1 MLRLIP
7 NGRKGRLLLAVH
19 RMSERLTFETVWKAI
34 ERRRKRG
41 FGRHTEAKTAKEE
54 LTGSCKGYTEGG
66 FQAFRTVSEGE
77 FSEVPLGD
85 SPESSTRNGTGHPTV
100 FGGHL
105 ALPYQRESRRSQ
117 KVQRQHHQ
125 RVQTHPKNRAPGSE
139 DQAVDVD
146 AGE

>member
-1 MLRLIP
+1 MVRALQPVSRTPELRAK
-7 NGRKGRLLLAVH
+7 NA
-19 RMSERLTFETVWKAI
+19 LTAAS
-34 ERRRKRG
+34 RSDYALHGCRRG
-41 FGRHTEAKTAKEE
+41 FVGALYFLAWRYAPYSAE
-54 LTGSCKGYTEGG
+54 CVEG
-66 FQAFRTVSEGE
+66 V

-85 SPESSTRNGTGHPTV
+85 SPESSTRNGAGHHTV

-105 ALPYQRESRRSQ
+105 ALPNQHEPRRSQ
-117 KVQRQHHQ
+117 KIQRQHHQ

>member
-1 MLRLIP
+1 MPSRAARRSTKAH
-7 NGRKGRLLLAVH
+7 GARQARRRAEKGRSSLSFPLHRPAPRAVSGGKKKGRGVAASALLFALIH
-19 RMSERLTFETVWKAI
+19 RSAWKMNS
-34 ERRRKRG
+34 RK
-41 FGRHTEAKTAKEE
+41 F
-54 LTGSCKGYTEGG
+54 
-66 FQAFRTVSEGE
+66 
-77 FSEVPLGD
+77 PWGD
-85 SPESSTRNGTGHPTV
+85 SPESSTRNGAGHHTV

-125 RVQTHPKNRAPGSE
+125 RVQPHPKNRAPGSE